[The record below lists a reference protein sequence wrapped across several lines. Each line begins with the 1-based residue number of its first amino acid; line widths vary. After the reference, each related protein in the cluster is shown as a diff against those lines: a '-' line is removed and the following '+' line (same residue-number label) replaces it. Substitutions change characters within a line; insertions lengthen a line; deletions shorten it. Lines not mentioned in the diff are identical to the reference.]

1 MMDVLKDEQ
10 LEAIGLIKEVDTLKL
25 IRVANEMKQRQKR
38 KQLMILMGIVVVFCI
53 LAQVVVFKF
62 VGFNREMMILGGVY
76 VLMSSL
82 VLLII
87 RYKEGGRI

>member
-1 MMDVLKDEQ
+1 MDVLKDEQ